1 MNIAKKEKNERE
13 DKERKIVGKK
23 LKRI

>member
-23 LKRI
+23 LKRR